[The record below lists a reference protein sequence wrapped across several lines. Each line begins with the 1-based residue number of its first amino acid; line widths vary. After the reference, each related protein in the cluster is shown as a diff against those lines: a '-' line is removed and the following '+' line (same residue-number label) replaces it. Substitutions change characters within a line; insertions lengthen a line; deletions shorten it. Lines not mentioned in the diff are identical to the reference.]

1 VVFVVK
7 ENLTTLL
14 GAKVQQMK
22 LIDEHEDNFEK
33 VAATF
38 ATSKKAQ
45 IAQEVIEKFSDL
57 LKVIKEH

>member
-1 VVFVVK
+1 MVFVVK

-38 ATSKKAQ
+38 KRKP
-45 IAQEVIEKFSDL
+45 K
-57 LKVIKEH
+57 